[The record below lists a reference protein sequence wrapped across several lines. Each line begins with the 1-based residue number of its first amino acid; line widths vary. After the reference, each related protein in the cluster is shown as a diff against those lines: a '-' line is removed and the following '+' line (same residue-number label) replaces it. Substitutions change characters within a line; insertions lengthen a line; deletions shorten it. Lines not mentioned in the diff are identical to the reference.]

1 MCYVST
7 EGRSRD
13 AREDEVLVVSRG
25 PHGVNWLVSPDD
37 ISTAVCLRKGTEVE
51 LLYIP
56 EATQRQFRLP
66 QEAKARFTM
75 EHWWRRDLFVFQNGQ
90 RVPLQ
95 KLQSGQ
101 VIRVLSRQTAS
112 NQKEIPIEK
121 ERPDRRVEVGSI
133 QRHIFKRYSSGVPVH
148 WCL

>member
-56 EATQRQFRLP
+56 EVTQQQFRLP
-66 QEAKARFTM
+66 QEAKARFKM
-75 EHWWRRDLFVFQNGQ
+75 EHWWRRDLFVFQEGQ

-101 VIRVLSRQTAS
+101 VVRVLGQTAS
-112 NQKEIPIEK
+112 NQKEIPFEK
-121 ERPDRRVEVGSI
+121 ERTDRPAEVGSI
-133 QRHIFKRYSSGVPVH
+133 QRPMFKRHPSGVPSH
-148 WCL
+148 